1 MNNRETDRQTT
12 HKEQISLNR
21 RQHVLQIFA
30 SRFWGGGEQYV
41 YDLSKNLSE
50 KGCEFTLVSRKSK
63 DIDDKIKS
71 LNLKSFILPLT
82 THFDIFSIYRLLQ
95 IIDKHKVNL
104 IHTHQFKDAF
114 IALFAGILS
123 RSKPKVILTRH
134 LVRKGKNGLIYR
146 WLYRRIDKIIF
157 VSALARD
164 AFLSSQPSICAK
176 KITVIHNSI
185 SPSPQIEDEDIRKRY
200 SINRDTVILAFTGRI
215 VQEKGIEVLIDS
227 LQEIKNLDFY
237 LLIAGKG
244 DKEYEQKLRNRIKS
258 CDLSEKV
265 EFTGFLDKIQSFIRQ
280 IDIGIIPSVCQESF
294 GLSII
299 EFMQAGKAVITTNNG
314 AQPEF
319 VADRQNGILIPPCDV
334 AALANA
340 IQSLILNVEQRTSLG
355 IQAKKTFEEEL
366 SYPVFLNKILA
377 VYSEV

>member
-1 MNNRETDRQTT
+1 MEN
-12 HKEQISLNR
+12 LNQK
-21 RQHVLQIFA
+21 QHVLQIFA

-50 KGCEFTLVSRKSK
+50 NGYDLTLVSRKSK
-63 DIDDKIKS
+63 DIDKKIKS
-71 LNLKSFILPLT
+71 LDIRSFILPMK
-82 THFDIFSIYRLLQ
+82 THFDICSIYKLLR
-95 IIDKHKVNL
+95 IIDKYKVDI

-114 IALFAGILS
+114 IALFARIFS
-123 RSKPKVILTRH
+123 RSMPKIILTRH
-134 LVRKGKNGLIYR
+134 LVKKGKNGFIYR
-146 WLYRRIDKIIF
+146 WLYRKIDKIIF

-164 AFLSSQPSICAK
+164 AFLSSNPSICAN
-176 KITVIHNSI
+176 KIEVIHNSI
-185 SPSPQIEDEDIRKRY
+185 YPSPQIGYEDIRKRY
-200 SINRDTVILAFTGRI
+200 SINSDTVLLAFTGRI

-227 LQEIKNLDFY
+227 LNEIKNLDFY

-244 DKEYEQKLRNRIKS
+244 DKKYEQTLREQINL
-258 CDLSEKV
+258 CDLSAKI
-265 EFTGFLDKIQSFIRQ
+265 EFTGFLDKVQSFIQQ
-280 IDIGIIPSVCQESF
+280 IDIGIVPSVWQEPF

-319 VADRQNGILIPPCDV
+319 VTDKQNGILIPPGDA

-340 IQSLILNVEQRTSLG
+340 IQSLILNVEQRSNLG

-366 SYPVFLNKILA
+366 SYPVFFNNILA
-377 VYSEV
+377 VYSEIDA